1 MTEPTARAAS
11 AAPDLPA
18 VLAGRLLPSV
28 TVYNRL
34 EGRPR
39 TQAFDAAL
47 RAEVRD
53 PLWML
58 ARQWQV
64 GEFQGDDAGSPITV
78 QLHLQRTG
86 LTGLGAREGP
96 IEPFS
101 EGLPLEARVER
112 RPVVLRLGGTPLAL
126 DLRLAMG
133 RRWHKMLVMPAAGLS
148 ADYRSV
154 FTTAYG
160 FPQPDPSDP
169 AWAGT
174 VAHPAVW
181 QAYAAAAGRAMDGGA
196 LYQHLTGEPPG
207 LPYDGVAGVTDTDK
221 PALETLAA
229 AFVAWFE
236 RLVLPA
242 PSDDQDSWDPQRL
255 DYRFRVTAPDG
266 AGGSRQYLAG
276 GFHGGRLDWWAA
288 DVENV
293 TPGELPPSAGQS
305 PPPGSFST
313 LTSGM
318 LPAPV
323 TFAGMPATRWWAFE
337 DGQVNLGNVDAAS
350 TDLATLLFLEFSLVY
365 ANDWFLVPVSLPV
378 ASVAQVLGLA
388 VTDVF
393 GDRTWVTPAGSGP
406 GDAWQ
411 RWSMFSTSLVGPGP
425 ADTSLLVLPVVAKI
439 QDADPHEEVMFV
451 RDEMANMVWGVE
463 RTIPSGAGGGM
474 PGPMS
479 AAETRVFFT
488 RLAAGV
494 PPPPATEP
502 RVADDRY
509 QTMGSVPEQWIPF
522 LPVHVDGDNRQIQL
536 QRAALPRIV
545 PNDPAP
551 PVPVE
556 PRTALL
562 RVGRDLQVPVGY
574 LVHEE
579 EVSRAG
585 TLLSQRFRRTRDVGG
600 RAVVW
605 VAVDRGPGRGGGSS
619 GLAFDQ
625 LVPVPAE
632 PSGPTG

>member
-1 MTEPTARAAS
+1 
-11 AAPDLPA
+11 
-18 VLAGRLLPSV
+18 
-28 TVYNRL
+28 
-34 EGRPR
+34 
-39 TQAFDAAL
+39 
-47 RAEVRD
+47 
-53 PLWML
+53 
-58 ARQWQV
+58 
-64 GEFQGDDAGSPITV
+64 
-78 QLHLQRTG
+78 
-86 LTGLGAREGP
+86 
-96 IEPFS
+96 
-101 EGLPLEARVER
+101 
-112 RPVVLRLGGTPLAL
+112 
-126 DLRLAMG
+126 
-133 RRWHKMLVMPAAGLS
+133 
-148 ADYRSV
+148 
-154 FTTAYG
+154 
-160 FPQPDPSDP
+160 
-169 AWAGT
+169 
-174 VAHPAVW
+174 
-181 QAYAAAAGRAMDGGA
+181 
-196 LYQHLTGEPPG
+196 
-207 LPYDGVAGVTDTDK
+207 VTDTDK

>member
-1 MTEPTARAAS
+1 VTESAGRAGS
-11 AAPDLPA
+11 AVPDLPA
-18 VLAGRLLPSV
+18 VLAERLLPSV
-28 TVYNRL
+28 TVYNRI

-39 TQAFDAAL
+39 TEAFDAAL

-64 GEFQGDDAGSPITV
+64 GELQGDDAGSPIMV

-96 IEPFS
+96 IEPFA

-112 RPVVLRLGGTPLAL
+112 RPVVLQLGGTPLAL

-148 ADYRSV
+148 ADYRSA

-160 FPQPDPSDP
+160 YTQPDPDDP

-181 QAYAAAAGRAMDGGA
+181 QSYAAVAGRAMDGGA
-196 LYQHLTGEPPG
+196 LYRHLTADPPG

-221 PALETLAA
+221 PALERLGT
-229 AFVAWFE
+229 AFVEWFE

-242 PSDDQDSWDPQRL
+242 PSSDQDSWDAQRL
-255 DYRFRVTAPDG
+255 AYRFRVTAPDG
-266 AGGSRQYLAG
+266 ASGSRQYLAG

-288 DVENV
+288 DLETV
-293 TPGELPPSAGQS
+293 TPGE
-305 PPPGSFST
+305 PPPAAAEGSSPSGSVGT

-318 LPAPV
+318 LPTPV
-323 TFAGMPATRWWAFE
+323 TFAGMPSTRWWAFE
-337 DGQVNLGNVDAAS
+337 DGKVNLANVDAAS
-350 TDLATLLFLEFSLVY
+350 TDLATLLFLEFSLVF

-393 GDRTWVTPAGSGP
+393 GDRVWVMPAGSGP
-406 GDAWQ
+406 GDGWQ
-411 RWSMFSTSLVGPGP
+411 QWSMFSTSRVGPGP
-425 ADTSLLVLPVVAKI
+425 ADTSLLVLPVVAKL
-439 QDADPHEEVMFV
+439 QDADVHEEVMFV
-451 RDEMANMVWGVE
+451 RDEMADMVWGVE

-474 PGPMS
+474 PGPLS
-479 AAETRVFFT
+479 AAQTRAFFT
-488 RLAAGV
+488 RLVSGV
-494 PPPPATEP
+494 PPPVATEP

-545 PNDPAP
+545 PNDPAR

-562 RVGRDLQVPVGY
+562 RVGRDLKVPAGY

-625 LVPVPAE
+625 LVPVP
-632 PSGPTG
+632 PGQP

>member
-1 MTEPTARAAS
+1 VTEPAGRAGS
-11 AAPDLPA
+11 AAPDLSA
-18 VLAGRLLPSV
+18 VLAERLLPSV

-64 GEFQGDDAGSPITV
+64 GELQGDDAGSPIMV

-96 IEPFS
+96 IEPFG

-133 RRWHKMLVMPAAGLS
+133 RRWHKMLVMPAVGLS
-148 ADYRSV
+148 ADYRSA

-160 FPQPDPSDP
+160 FTQPDPGDP

-181 QAYAAAAGRAMDGGA
+181 QSYAAVAGRAMDGGA
-196 LYQHLTGEPPG
+196 LYQHLTADPPG

-221 PALETLAA
+221 PALERLAT

-242 PSDDQDSWDPQRL
+242 PSGDQDSWDPQRL

-288 DVENV
+288 DLETV
-293 TPGELPPSAGQS
+293 TPSELSPSAGQS

-313 LTSGM
+313 LTSSM

-337 DGQVNLGNVDAAS
+337 DGKVNLGNVDAAS
-350 TDLATLLFLEFSLVY
+350 TDLATLLFLEFSLIF

-378 ASVAQVLGLA
+378 ASVAHVLGLA

-393 GDRTWVTPAGSGP
+393 GDRIWVTPAGTGP
-406 GDAWQ
+406 DDAWQ
-411 RWSMFSTSLVGPGP
+411 RWSMFSTSLVGPGA

-439 QDADPHEEVMFV
+439 QDADVHEEVMFV

-474 PGPMS
+474 PGPLS
-479 AAETRVFFT
+479 AAETRAFFT
-488 RLAAGV
+488 RLAAGA

-522 LPVHVDGDNRQIQL
+522 LPVHADGDNRQIQL

-545 PNDPAP
+545 PNDPAR

-562 RVGRDLQVPVGY
+562 RVGCDLQARMGY

-605 VAVDRGPGRGGGSS
+605 VAVERGPGRGGGSS
-619 GLAFDQ
+619 SLAFDQ
-625 LVPVPAE
+625 LDAVPTE